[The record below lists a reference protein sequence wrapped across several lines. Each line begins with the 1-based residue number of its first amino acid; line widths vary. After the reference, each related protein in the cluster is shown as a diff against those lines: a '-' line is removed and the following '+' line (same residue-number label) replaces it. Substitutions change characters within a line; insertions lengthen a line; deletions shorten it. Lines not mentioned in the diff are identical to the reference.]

1 MQRFE
6 PKAKIAFFITP
17 HGFGHA
23 ARAAAVIEALHNRI
37 PGADFEL
44 FTSIPEWFFKKSLA
58 APFTYHHE
66 KVDIGLVQTNPLFA
80 DYARTIDELDRFIPF
95 DPGLIDTLVG
105 RLIRMNC
112 TMVLCDISPLGI
124 AAARQAGIKSVLIEN
139 FTWDWVYSG
148 IAKLGTQIGN
158 IITYLKDV
166 NAQADYR
173 IQTEP
178 QCKKVEAD
186 QIVGPVSRLPR
197 RSAEEI
203 RRQLRIAPD
212 AKMILVTMGG
222 VKQDYSFL
230 DVNAVPDNVHLVI
243 SGGDH
248 RADSGAS
255 VTWLPM
261 DSDFYHPDL
270 MNACDAV
277 VAKVG
282 YSTLAEAY
290 NSGVPFGY
298 IRRPDFQESE
308 ILAGFV
314 ETNMNG
320 IQITADALNGGKW
333 HHQIQM
339 LAEMPRSSRGHTN
352 GAQQI
357 SEFLAVK
364 ITEIS
369 TA

>member
-1 MQRFE
+1 MQSFE
-6 PKAKIAFFITP
+6 PKATIAYFITP

-37 PGADFEL
+37 PGAEFEL
-44 FTSIPEWFFKKSLA
+44 FTSIPEWFFIKSLA
-58 APFTYHHE
+58 VPFAYHHV

-80 DYARTIDELDRFIPF
+80 DYAKTIDELDRFMPF
-95 DPGLIDTLVG
+95 DPVLIDTLAG
-105 RLIRMNC
+105 RLVQMNC
-112 TMVLCDISPLGI
+112 AMVLCDISPLGI

-139 FTWDWVYSG
+139 FTWDWVYTG
-148 IAKLGTQIGN
+148 ITELGTQIGN
-158 IITYLKDV
+158 IIDYLEHV
-166 NAQADYR
+166 YAQADYR

-178 QCKKVEAD
+178 LCKKVEAD
-186 QIVGPVSRLPR
+186 RVVGPVSRLPR
-197 RSAEEI
+197 RSAGEI
-203 RRQLRIAPD
+203 RQQLGLAAD

-222 VKQDYSFL
+222 VKQDYRFL
-230 DVNAVPDNVHLVI
+230 DLNAVPDNVHLVI

-248 RADSGAS
+248 RADSDAG

-298 IRRPDFQESE
+298 IRRPDFQESD

-314 ETNMNG
+314 ESSMNG
-320 IQITADALNGGKW
+320 IQITADALYGGNW
-333 HHQIQM
+333 YHQIQL
-339 LAEMPRSSRGHTN
+339 LAEMPRSSRRHTN

-357 SEFLAVK
+357 SEFLAAK
-364 ITEIS
+364 ISEKRS
-369 TA
+369 A